1 MRCTTRAATWPR
13 ASSSRGRCRWPSSS
27 DGPPSGPTCAGRRR
41 PPPRVRGM
49 SSSEGGLRSVRIG
62 SDERTAWSSAR
73 PRRDGAAPPR
83 APRVSVRCRVLPPT
97 DRQRYTPG
105 SVVLVVGGT
114 PQARE
119 AFAQKRFEERGA
131 ILSPARVR
139 KLLEGRV
146 GADELEAAAAKVL
159 DAAVSKRIAADESV
173 AVLLD
178 TLDAEERA
186 RFVVPAAQ
194 ARRPRHLI
202 FLDVPKEEGEREVVN
217 ALRRA
222 LDAGEL
228 GEEGFMTA
236 LRLSGRAIDELQRIV
251 FRPPPADD

>member
-1 MRCTTRAATWPR
+1 
-13 ASSSRGRCRWPSSS
+13 
-27 DGPPSGPTCAGRRR
+27 
-41 PPPRVRGM
+41 
-49 SSSEGGLRSVRIG
+49 
-62 SDERTAWSSAR
+62 
-73 PRRDGAAPPR
+73 
-83 APRVSVRCRVLPPT
+83 VLPPT

-105 SVVLVVGGT
+105 SVVMVVGAT
-114 PQARE
+114 PEARE
-119 AFAQKRFEERGA
+119 AFAAKRFEERGA
-131 ILSPARVR
+131 VLSPAKVR

-146 GADELEAAAAKVL
+146 DPEQMEAATAKVL
-159 DAAVSKRIAADESV
+159 DGAVAKRIAADESV

-186 RFVVPAAQ
+186 RFVVPAAA

-202 FLDVPKEEGEREVVN
+202 LLDVPKDESDREPLN
-217 ALRRA
+217 ALRRT
-222 LDAGEL
+222 LESGGL